1 MKPERAR
8 GLQLY
13 ALAAL
18 VLIAGGV
25 WFVRAAPKLGV
36 DPRLA
41 GWRETVTRTL
51 PDVQPQVDS
60 DTVVLVSGSEQQVTA
75 AVPGGSFTLTM
86 VCAGTGQVRVRVSTG
101 NDTGMAVACAT
112 RPQPV
117 TITFGLGPRF
127 YLSMQS
133 ETKGAVFRWRL
144 TAASTF

>member
-1 MKPERAR
+1 VKPDRAR

-18 VLIAGGV
+18 VLVGGGL
-25 WFVRAAPKLGV
+25 WFVRAAPQLGV

-41 GWRETVTRTL
+41 GWRQTVTRAL

-60 DTVVLVSGSEQQVTA
+60 DTIVVGPGTEQQATT

-86 VCAGTGQVRVRVSTG
+86 VCAGSGSVRVRVSTG
-101 NDTGMAVACAT
+101 NDTGLPVACGA

-117 TITFGLGPRF
+117 TITFGLGPEF
-127 YLSMQS
+127 FLSMES
-133 ETKGAVFRWRL
+133 ETDAAVFRWRL
-144 TAASTF
+144 TMATTY